1 MLGRGCDQQP
11 GGPIVRVRRTRRA
24 AVLGASLVCASA
36 LTACA
41 PASSANTV
49 NLYSAPEENLQQN
62 VDRCNAESGGRYNI
76 VYHKLPRDA
85 DGQREQMVRR
95 LAAGDTGLDILYLDV
110 TWVGEFAEAKWIR
123 EWTGQDKADVERG
136 TLQGPLTTAT
146 WDGKLYAA
154 PKNTNVQ
161 LLWYRK
167 DLVPEPPETW
177 QEMISTAQRL
187 KQEGKPHW
195 ISLTG
200 AQYEGVYVHF
210 NTLVESA
217 GGRVISEDGRT
228 AVVDD
233 GAVQAMQALRDLGT
247 AGVTSASMN
256 NAKEDDAR
264 QEFETGQAAF
274 QLNWPFVYASMV
286 EKKPELVDEVGW
298 ARLPGLQPGV
308 PSKST
313 IGGANYA
320 VSSYSTKP
328 DLAFEATK
336 CLRNPESQKF
346 SALNDGVPPTIES
359 VYAEP
364 EMAAEY
370 PMRDTILE
378 ALKDPGV
385 RPVTPAAQ
393 NVSTVLSKMLSPIGE
408 IDPQPTAVRMRTEV
422 QNALESKG
430 VMP

>member
-1 MLGRGCDQQP
+1 M
-11 GGPIVRVRRTRRA
+11 RVRRSRRA
-24 AVLGASLVCASA
+24 AVLSASLACASA

-41 PASSANTV
+41 PASGGNTV
-49 NLYSAPEENLQQN
+49 NLYYAPEENLQKV
-62 VDRCNAESGGRYNI
+62 VDRCNAESGGRYHI
-76 VYHKLPRDA
+76 VYNKLPRDA

-95 LAAGDTGLDILYLDV
+95 LAAGDEGMDILGLDV
-110 TWVGEFAEAKWIR
+110 TWTGEFAEAHWIR
-123 EWTGQDKADVERG
+123 EWTGADKAEVENG
-136 TLQGPLTTAT
+136 TLRGPLETAT
-146 WDGKLYAA
+146 WQGRLYAA

-167 DLVPEPPETW
+167 DLVPEPPQTW
-177 QEMISTAQRL
+177 DEMISTAQRL

-200 AQYEGVYVHF
+200 AQYEGLYVHF

-217 GGRVISEDGRT
+217 GGQIVSEDGHR
-228 AVVDD
+228 AVVDE
-233 GAVQAMQALRDLGT
+233 GAVQALEALRKLGT

-264 QEFETGQAAF
+264 MEFETGQSAF
-274 QLNWPFVYASMV
+274 ELNWPFVYASMQ
-286 EKKPELVDEVGW
+286 ENTPELARNVGW
-298 ARLPGLQPGV
+298 ARLPGIRPGV

-313 IGGANYA
+313 IGGYNLA

-328 DLAFEATK
+328 DLAFAAAK
-336 CLRNPESQKF
+336 CLRNAESQKF
-346 SALNDGVPPTIES
+346 SAINDGVPPSIES
-359 VYAEP
+359 VYADP
-364 EMAAEY
+364 AMAEEY

-393 NVSTVLSKMLSPIGE
+393 NVSTVLSNMLAPIAA
-408 IDPQPTAVRMRTEV
+408 IDPPATAERMRTEV
-422 QNALESKG
+422 QNALDSKG

>member
-1 MLGRGCDQQP
+1 M
-11 GGPIVRVRRTRRA
+11 RVRRTRAA

-41 PASSANTV
+41 PASGANTV

-62 VDRCNAESGGRYNI
+62 VDRCNAESGGRYQI

-95 LAAGDTGLDILYLDV
+95 LAAGDTGMDILYLDV
-110 TWVGEFAEAKWIR
+110 SWTGEFAEAKWIR
-123 EWTGQDKADVERG
+123 EWTGQNKAEAERD
-136 TLQGPLTTAT
+136 TLRGPLETAT
-146 WDGKLYAA
+146 WEGKLYAA

-167 DLVPEPPETW
+167 DLVPEPPKTW
-177 QEMISTAQRL
+177 GEMISTAQRL
-187 KQEGKPHW
+187 EQEGKPHW

-200 AQYEGVYVHF
+200 AQYEGLYVHF
-210 NTLVESA
+210 NTLVQSA
-217 GGRVISEDGRT
+217 GGHIISDDGKRAVIDE
-228 AVVDD
+228 
-233 GAVQAMQALRDLGT
+233 GAVQALQALRDLGT
-247 AGVTSASMN
+247 AGVTSPSMN

-274 QLNWPFVYASMV
+274 QLNWPFVYPSMQ
-286 EKKPELVDEVGW
+286 EKKPELARNVGW

-320 VSSYSTKP
+320 VSSFSTKP

-346 SALNDGVPPTIES
+346 SAINDGVPPALEP
-359 VYAEP
+359 VYSDP
-364 EMAAEY
+364 EVAAEY

-385 RPVTPAAQ
+385 RTVTPASQ
-393 NVSTVLSKMLSPIGE
+393 NVSTALSNLLAPIGE
-408 IDPQPTAVRMRTEV
+408 IDPQSTAERMRTEV
-422 QNALESKG
+422 QNALDSKG

>member
-1 MLGRGCDQQP
+1 M
-11 GGPIVRVRRTRRA
+11 
-24 AVLGASLVCASA
+24 GATLACASA

-41 PASSANTV
+41 PASGANTV

-95 LAAGDTGLDILYLDV
+95 LAAGDSGMDVLNLDV
-110 TWVGEFAEAKWIR
+110 TWTGEFAEAGWIR
-123 EWTGQDKADVERG
+123 EWTGQDRADVERG
-136 TLQGPLTTAT
+136 TLQGPLETAT
-146 WDGKLYAA
+146 WNGKLYAA

-167 DLVPEPPETW
+167 DLVPEPPQTW
-177 QEMISTAQRL
+177 DEMIADAQRL
-187 KQEGKPHW
+187 KAEGKPHW
-195 ISLTG
+195 ISFTG

-210 NTLVESA
+210 NTLVQSV
-217 GGRVISEDGRT
+217 GGHVISDDGRT
-228 AVVDD
+228 AVVDE
-233 GAVQAMQALRDLGT
+233 GAVRALQALRDFGT
-247 AGVTSASMN
+247 AGVTSPSMN

-274 QLNWPFVYASMV
+274 ELNWPFVYASMQ
-286 EKKPELVDEVGW
+286 EKAPELAAKVGW
-298 ARLPGLQPGV
+298 ARLPSLQPGV

-328 DLAFEATK
+328 ELSFEAIK

-359 VYAEP
+359 VYADP
-364 EMAAEY
+364 EIAAEY

-393 NVSTVLSKMLSPIGE
+393 NVSTVLSKLLSPIGE
-408 IDPQPTAVRMRTEV
+408 IDPQATAERMRTEV

>member
-1 MLGRGCDQQP
+1 M
-11 GGPIVRVRRTRRA
+11 VRVRRTRRA
-24 AVLGASLVCASA
+24 AVLGASLACASA

-62 VDRCNAESGGRYNI
+62 VDRCNAASGGRYSI

-95 LAAGDTGLDILYLDV
+95 LAAGDEGMDVLNLDV
-110 TWVGEFAEAKWIR
+110 TWTGEFAEAKWIR

-136 TLQGPLTTAT
+136 TLQGPLETAT
-146 WDGKLYAA
+146 WDGKLFAA

-167 DLVPEPPETW
+167 DLVPEPPKTW
-177 QEMISTAQRL
+177 DEMISTAQRL

-195 ISLTG
+195 VSLTG
-200 AQYEGVYVHF
+200 AQYEGLYVHF

-217 GGRVISEDGRT
+217 GGRIISDDGKT
-228 AVVDD
+228 AVVDE
-233 GAVQAMQALRDLGT
+233 GAVRALQALRDLGT

-274 QLNWPFVYASMV
+274 QLNWPFVYASMQ
-286 EKKPELVDEVGW
+286 EKKPELAAKVGW
-298 ARLPGLQPGV
+298 ARMPGLQPGV

-313 IGGANYA
+313 IGGGNYA
-320 VSSYSTKP
+320 ISSFSTKP
-328 DLAFEATK
+328 ELSFEAAK
-336 CLRNPESQKF
+336 CLRNPENQKA

-364 EMAAEY
+364 EIAAEY

-385 RPVTPAAQ
+385 RPVTPASQ
-393 NVSTVLSKMLSPIGE
+393 NVSTVLSKLLSPIAQ
-408 IDPQPTAVRMRTEV
+408 IDPQPTADRMRTEV

>member
-1 MLGRGCDQQP
+1 MLGRGCDRQLE
-11 GGPIVRVRRTRRA
+11 GPTVRVRRTRRA
-24 AVLGASLVCASA
+24 AVLGASLVCASV

-41 PASSANTV
+41 PVSGANTV

-62 VDRCNAESGGRYNI
+62 VDRCNAQAGGWYQI

-95 LAAGDTGLDILYLDV
+95 LAAGDTGMDILYLDV
-110 TWVGEFAEAKWIR
+110 TWTGEFAEANWIR
-123 EWTGQDKADVERG
+123 EWTGENKAEAERG
-136 TLQGPLTTAT
+136 TLHGPLETAT
-146 WDGKLYAA
+146 WEGKLYAA

-167 DLVPEPPETW
+167 DLVPEPPKTW
-177 QEMISTAQRL
+177 AEMISTAQRL

-195 ISLTG
+195 ISFTG
-200 AQYEGVYVHF
+200 AQYEGLYVHF
-210 NTLVESA
+210 NTLVQSA
-217 GGRVISEDGRT
+217 GGQLISDDGKR
-228 AVVDD
+228 AVVDAS
-233 GAVQAMQALRDLGT
+233 AVRALQALRDLGT

-264 QEFETGQAAF
+264 QEFETGQSAF
-274 QLNWPFVYASMV
+274 EVNWPFVYPSMQ
-286 EKKPELVDEVGW
+286 EKKPDLARNVGW
-298 ARLPGLQPGV
+298 ARLPGLLPGV

-320 VSSYSTKP
+320 ISSYSTKP
-328 DLAFEATK
+328 GLAFDAAK
-336 CLRNPESQKF
+336 CLRSPQNQKF
-346 SALNDGVPPTIES
+346 SAINDGVPPTIES
-359 VYAEP
+359 VYSDP
-364 EMAAEY
+364 EVAAAY

-385 RPVTPAAQ
+385 RSVTPAAQ
-393 NVSTVLSKMLSPIGE
+393 NVSTVLSNMLSPIAE
-408 IDPQPTAVRMRTEV
+408 IDPQRTADRMRTEV
-422 QNALESKG
+422 QNALDSKG